1 MIMNTMA
8 SRVAYGLYRAAGRA
22 AEPALHLL
30 LRWRRLRGLEHPT
43 RWPERFG
50 RPSSPRPL
58 PPAPGGRPCVLWFH
72 AVSLGEGLAS
82 IPLIKHCLRHR
93 PDFLVLMTTTTLSA
107 FEVIK
112 DQLPS
117 CVIYQLAPLDS
128 PMAMENFLSYWKPD
142 AVLLMESELWP
153 NLIISAAERGIAV
166 VLLNARMS
174 LKSFK
179 RWSGLLALPLISLM
193 LSKLSLIVSLNTVQA
208 VRFQLLHA
216 SPSIIHFA
224 GDLKYAVGD
233 LDVSEKDARKI
244 NNLQLQ
250 MNNRPIWMA
259 ASVHKGEEEVMLWA
273 HDELIKIFPTLL
285 MILVTRH
292 PQDGQKIAS
301 ELKKQRVNVS
311 LRSRSE
317 VIFPSTSV
325 YVVDT
330 LGELRMLYR
339 VTPIAVIGGSFLPGL
354 AGHNVSEAAAM
365 GCAVLTGPHVG
376 HFSHMLGEMR
386 KSNVLSVSQ
395 VAGKIE
401 LLETLKLLLGD
412 AKALEDRQK
421 AAKQA
426 FSIMS
431 NGVVGRV
438 WNLVN
443 TIVLEKFDGVAY

>member
-153 NLIISAAERGIAV
+153 NLIISAAERG
-166 VLLNARMS
+166 
-174 LKSFK
+174 
-179 RWSGLLALPLISLM
+179 
-193 LSKLSLIVSLNTVQA
+193 NTVQA

>member
-153 NLIISAAERGIAV
+153 NLIISAAERG
-166 VLLNARMS
+166 
-174 LKSFK
+174 
-179 RWSGLLALPLISLM
+179 
-193 LSKLSLIVSLNTVQA
+193 NTVQA

-224 GDLKYAVGD
+224 AVGD

>member
-153 NLIISAAERGIAV
+153 NLIISAAERG
-166 VLLNARMS
+166 
-174 LKSFK
+174 
-179 RWSGLLALPLISLM
+179 
-193 LSKLSLIVSLNTVQA
+193 NTVQA

-224 GDLKYAVGD
+224 GDLKYGMLHTLSYAVGD